1 MNLESFKKFL
11 NNAKSPLTKVEPVK
25 VTFVEG
31 LDKPDFLIIPK
42 NGLTMIAG
50 TGGVGKSFIALHLA
64 IRYAIA
70 NPEKKVL
77 LWLSEDPK
85 GITAGRFKATWFSYY
100 QSKFKEKYGA
110 INNIDI
116 VGNDTGVHSIDELNS
131 KEIKE
136 LFDGYDF
143 IVLDPLISL
152 APTIETDAQ
161 TARTF
166 MNRLFFVAKDKD
178 AIVVIHHVSKTTA
191 EAVAS
196 ASDPTDLYISGR
208 GSSDITNATRVTY
221 LVYKPSAKKEENAEG
236 IDIDLDTQRK
246 AVLAKDNW
254 GVRTIIGTDTLTL
267 TIFPPASKSKS
278 KSSK

>member
-1 MNLESFKKFL
+1 MKLENLKKFIGK
-11 NNAKSPLTKVEPVK
+11 AKSPLTKVEPVK

-50 TGGVGKSFIALHLA
+50 TGGVGKSFISLHLA
-64 IRYAIA
+64 IRYSLA
-70 NPEKKVL
+70 NPDKKVL

-100 QSKFKEKYGA
+100 QQEFKEKYGA

-116 VGNDTGVHSIDELNS
+116 VGNDMGVHPIDELNS
-131 KEIKE
+131 MELKE

-152 APTIETDAQ
+152 APTIETEAQ
-161 TARTF
+161 TARMF

-178 AIVVIHHVSKTTA
+178 AIIVIHHVSKTTA

-196 ASDPTDLYISGR
+196 ASDPSELYISGR
-208 GSSDITNATRVTY
+208 GSSDITNATRATY
-221 LVYKPSAKKEENAEG
+221 LVYKPKKEKEGEGAELD
-236 IDIDLDTQRK
+236 IDIDTQRK

-254 GVRTIIGTDTLTL
+254 GVRRIIGTDTLTL
-267 TIFPPASKSKS
+267 TIFPP
-278 KSSK
+278 SSKDK